1 MPFLKLLVIP
11 FFLLT
16 TIHSTAQNSTHETK
30 TDSLLLLEVFPA
42 FPGGAIEWQKFL
54 QKNLNPE
61 VPVDFGANAGH
72 YIVKVRFIVNVDSTV
87 SSIEALTKFGYGMET
102 EVIRVILKSG
112 KWIPGLLNGSPI
124 KTYMVQP
131 VIFVIND
138 E

>member
-30 TDSLLLLEVFPA
+30 TDSLLLPEVFPA

-61 VPVDFGANAGH
+61 VPVDFGANVGH

-102 EVIRVILKSG
+102 EVIR
-112 KWIPGLLNGSPI
+112 
-124 KTYMVQP
+124 
-131 VIFVIND
+131 